1 MTLED
6 IGEWDDALLCLT
18 DQPACCKSPF
28 TDKLGPPVMGDWFF
42 PNGTRLPSE
51 SVNTSSGLQWD
62 FFKDRGQSMVHM
74 HRRQGGAT
82 GIYHCEIPDSVN
94 VTQAIYIGVYT
105 ASTGKGNIVK
115 IFYIFVIKLLFYIV
129 VLFLT
134 SGCVGHD

>member
-28 TDKLGPPVMGDWFF
+28 TDELGPPVMGDWFF

-62 FFKDRGQSMVHM
+62 FFKDRDQSMVHM
-74 HRRQGGAT
+74 HRRQSGAT
-82 GIYHCEIPDSVN
+82 GIYRCEIPNSVN

-115 IFYIFVIKLLFYIV
+115 IFL
-129 VLFLT
+129 
-134 SGCVGHD
+134 